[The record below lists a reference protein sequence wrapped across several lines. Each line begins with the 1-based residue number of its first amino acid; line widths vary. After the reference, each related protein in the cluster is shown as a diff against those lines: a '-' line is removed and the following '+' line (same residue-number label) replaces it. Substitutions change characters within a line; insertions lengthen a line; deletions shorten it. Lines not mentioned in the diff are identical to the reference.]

1 MKEKTTHPPF
11 ALPSREGLSLIH
23 VVAEGLFNK
32 ETLNDSY
39 SERQTEES
47 EDFSVTYSCEMT
59 ISFVVKTM
67 ENH

>member
-1 MKEKTTHPPF
+1 LS
-11 ALPSREGLSLIH
+11 LPSREGLSLIH

-47 EDFSVTYSCEMT
+47 EDYSVTPLLRNDNFFCR
-59 ISFVVKTM
+59 
-67 ENH
+67 